1 MDTLQQIIRFNIQKK
16 KLTDNL
22 KPRGIFAWE
31 TTLFLKTGNLMPILV
46 WNSACIQ
53 PLTHELTYIYE
64 LKKMS
69 EIIVWQVTLDCRFSL
84 ILLVC
89 YFKFKKKI
97 FIQWFPHYKTYPEQ
111 WPNVN
116 LKACSSILLCIFNSI
131 FNLFSATFNENL
143 HTNGINIFVWWV
155 PSRIIF

>member
-1 MDTLQQIIRFNIQKK
+1 MDTLQQITRFNLQKK
-16 KLTDNL
+16 INRQVKTKRNFSMRNYPIFKERKLDANISWKQCMYTTTYAWINL
-22 KPRGIFAWE
+22 YIWVKENEWNNR
-31 TTLFLKTGNLMPILV
+31 LTGY
-46 WNSACIQ
+46 S
-53 PLTHELTYIYE
+53 
-64 LKKMS
+64 
-69 EIIVWQVTLDCRFSL
+69 RL

-131 FNLFSATFNENL
+131 FNLFSVTFNENL

>member
-1 MDTLQQIIRFNIQKK
+1 MDTLQQITRFNLQKK
-16 KLTDNL
+16 INRQVKTKRNFSMRNYPIFKERKLDANISWKQCMYTTTYAWINL
-22 KPRGIFAWE
+22 YIWVKENEWNNR
-31 TTLFLKTGNLMPILV
+31 LTGY
-46 WNSACIQ
+46 S
-53 PLTHELTYIYE
+53 
-64 LKKMS
+64 
-69 EIIVWQVTLDCRFSL
+69 RL

-131 FNLFSATFNENL
+131 FNLFSVTFNENL

-155 PSRIIF
+155 PSQIIF

>member
-1 MDTLQQIIRFNIQKK
+1 MDTLQQITRFNLQKK
-16 KLTDNL
+16 INRQVKTKRNFSMRNYPIFKERKLDANISWKQCMYTTTYAWINL
-22 KPRGIFAWE
+22 YIWVKENEWNNR
-31 TTLFLKTGNLMPILV
+31 LTGY
-46 WNSACIQ
+46 S
-53 PLTHELTYIYE
+53 
-64 LKKMS
+64 
-69 EIIVWQVTLDCRFSL
+69 RL

-131 FNLFSATFNENL
+131 FNLFSVTFNENL
-143 HTNGINIFVWWV
+143 HTNGINIIVWWV
-155 PSRIIF
+155 PSQIIF

>member
-1 MDTLQQIIRFNIQKK
+1 MRNYPIFKDRKLDANISLKQCMYTTTYAWINLYIWVKENEWNNR
-16 KLTDNL
+16 LTGYS
-22 KPRGIFAWE
+22 R
-31 TTLFLKTGNLMPILV
+31 
-46 WNSACIQ
+46 
-53 PLTHELTYIYE
+53 
-64 LKKMS
+64 
-69 EIIVWQVTLDCRFSL
+69 L

-97 FIQWFPHYKTYPEQ
+97 FIQWFPHNKTYPEQ

-131 FNLFSATFNENL
+131 FNLFSVTFNENL

>member
-1 MDTLQQIIRFNIQKK
+1 MRNDPIFKERKLDANISWKQCMYTTTYAWINLYIWVKENEWNNR
-16 KLTDNL
+16 LTGYS
-22 KPRGIFAWE
+22 R
-31 TTLFLKTGNLMPILV
+31 
-46 WNSACIQ
+46 
-53 PLTHELTYIYE
+53 
-64 LKKMS
+64 
-69 EIIVWQVTLDCRFSL
+69 L

-131 FNLFSATFNENL
+131 FNLFSVTFNENL

>member
-1 MDTLQQIIRFNIQKK
+1 MDTLQQITRFNLQKK
-16 KLTDNL
+16 INRQVKTKRNFSMRNYPIFKERKLDANISWKQCMYTTTYAWINL
-22 KPRGIFAWE
+22 YIWVKENEWNNR
-31 TTLFLKTGNLMPILV
+31 LTGY
-46 WNSACIQ
+46 S
-53 PLTHELTYIYE
+53 
-64 LKKMS
+64 
-69 EIIVWQVTLDCRFSL
+69 RL

-97 FIQWFPHYKTYPEQ
+97 FIRWFPHYKTYPEQ

-131 FNLFSATFNENL
+131 FNLFSVTFNENL

-155 PSRIIF
+155 PSQIIF